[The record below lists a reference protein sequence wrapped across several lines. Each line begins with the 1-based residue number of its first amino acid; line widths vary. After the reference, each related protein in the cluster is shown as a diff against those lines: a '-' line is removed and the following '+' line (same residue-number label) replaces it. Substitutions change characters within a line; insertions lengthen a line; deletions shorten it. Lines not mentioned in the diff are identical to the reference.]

1 MNIKNNINSELLT
14 LHHLLKTK
22 QKEFG
27 ERKFIWDKW
36 HSEDF
41 VAHTYNDLVGD
52 AQIFASY
59 LLVSGHKNGNIIL
72 FSENSYYWYV
82 CNMAI
87 TAYVGISVAANK
99 DWQAYDMSNALKT
112 IDAKIVIYSARNA
125 GVVDELRQSHPE
137 LVYIS
142 TDKIADII
150 STRRQQSNGIDK
162 QLIEDNTKSAD
173 EICQII
179 FTTGS
184 SGLPKAV
191 PISFDNMEVCYQ
203 MMLSRLPFNSNDI
216 HYLFLP
222 LSHVF
227 GNMAALVSFR
237 QGHKLYLCSDTK
249 LVKDEIKIAKPT
261 IVCGVPLFFDR
272 IYDGLEKSTIDT
284 ITSFAKITTPLSRI
298 GINLRKIIFGKL
310 HKAFGGNLKYII
322 CGAAP
327 LRPEIKQLFLN
338 VGIDFVEA
346 YGMSETCAF
355 ITMEK
360 RGHQIAGSV
369 GVPYDT
375 VECKLA
381 EVDENGVGE
390 VIVKGPN
397 VFKGYF
403 KNDKIEKSALDDEG
417 FFHTGDL
424 GRFDTQG
431 RLFLT
436 GRKKR
441 LILTSNGE
449 NVSPD
454 ELEKLLFDE
463 MKAKKVKVYASDE
476 GIAATIFPN
485 EDDGRADNEFKNIV
499 NTVNESLPKF
509 KRIKVVNINRNHNLA
524 VK

>member
-1 MNIKNNINSELLT
+1 MNINTKSQKPQSM
-14 LHHLLKTK
+14 HHLLESKR
-22 QKEFG
+22 KEFG
-27 ERKFIWDKW
+27 DRPFIWDKW
-36 HSEDF
+36 HSDDF
-41 VAHTYNDLVGD
+41 VPHSYNDLIND
-52 AQIFASY
+52 AQIFANY
-59 LLVSGHKNGNIIL
+59 LLVAGHKNGNIIL

-99 DWQAYDMSNALKT
+99 DWQSYDMKNALKT
-112 IDAKIVIYSARNA
+112 IDAKVIIYSAKNA
-125 GVVDELRQSHPE
+125 PVIDELRALYPKKIF
-137 LVYIS
+137 LS

-150 STRRQQSNGIDK
+150 SSRRQQA
-162 QLIEDNTKSAD
+162 EDVNSKLLEKNAQKP
-173 EICQII
+173 EKLCQII

-191 PISFDNMEVCYQ
+191 PISFDNMEVCLQ
-203 MMLSRLPFNSNDI
+203 MMLSRLPFSSSDT

-272 IYDGLEKSTIDT
+272 IFDGLDKKSIETIN
-284 ITSFAKITTPLSRI
+284 SFAKITTPLSRI
-298 GINLRKIIFGKL
+298 GINLRKILFKKL
-310 HKAFGGNLKYII
+310 YKAFGGQLKYII

-360 RGHQIAGSV
+360 RGHQIANSV
-369 GVPYDT
+369 GNPYAA
-375 VECKLA
+375 VECKLI
-381 EVDENGVGE
+381 DKDKSGIGE

-403 KNDKIEKSALDDEG
+403 KTDKIEKLALDNNG

-424 GRFDTQG
+424 GRFDKQG

-454 ELEKLLFDE
+454 ELEKLLSDQI
-463 MKAKKVKVYASDE
+463 KAKKIKVFATDE
-476 GIAATIFPN
+476 GITATIFPLD
-485 EDDGRADNEFKNIV
+485 DDGRADDEFKKIVHNI
-499 NTVNESLPKF
+499 NESLPKF
-509 KRIKVVNINRNHNLA
+509 KHIKTTNINRNSEMS